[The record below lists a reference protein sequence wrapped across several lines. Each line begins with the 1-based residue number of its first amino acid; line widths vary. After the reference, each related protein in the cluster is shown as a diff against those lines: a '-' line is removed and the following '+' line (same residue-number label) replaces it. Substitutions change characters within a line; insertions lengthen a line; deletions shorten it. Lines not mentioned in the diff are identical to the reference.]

1 MFSLEDHSSPP
12 VIPRFSTDMEE
23 FLLTA
28 ARTSATR
35 SAGSASRSAASATR
49 SAARVRKLLAVGVAA
64 VVIAVGA
71 VIGIDQA
78 ARPSPTANHHSPG
91 PSSGVKLAAYSVAT
105 HSDGTVTLSLGRD
118 QIFSPR
124 ALRQALAHAGVPA
137 LVTVGSV
144 CYVAHPPQA
153 QGGVFPVSA
162 PTPQADGRT
171 VTTITPSLIP
181 AGAELSIGYFR
192 VPSGGGVHITLVP
205 TTGPLT
211 CTPNPPP
218 HP

>member
-1 MFSLEDHSSPP
+1 MFSLEDHANPP

-23 FLLTA
+23 YLLTA
-28 ARTSATR
+28 AGTSA
-35 SAGSASRSAASATR
+35 AR
-49 SAARVRKLLAVGVAA
+49 SAARVRKFIAVGVAA
-64 VVIAVGA
+64 VVIALGA
-71 VIGIDQA
+71 AIGIDLA
-78 ARPSPTANHHSPG
+78 VSPSPTATSNQHRPGHSG
-91 PSSGVKLAAYSVAT
+91 PVKLTAYSVAT

-118 QIFSPR
+118 QIFSPS

-137 LVTVGSV
+137 IVKVGSV

-162 PTPQADGRT
+162 PTRETGGRT

-211 CTPNPPP
+211 CTRNPPP